1 MRYFACAIAAA
12 LLVSLPAMGQDTAIG
27 QQPLTVW
34 VETAGED
41 PATAAKNPNLPALS
55 DYGYRL
61 PWDGEPPNSPFRR
74 GNTVALAYVSG
85 IFPGG
90 LEDSR
95 MFGAH
100 VGGGYYYRDNVSFNF
115 TVSGYWGDHTI
126 NSITGQDLGT
136 FGAGSAE
143 GFMRCHF
150 LNYGSWSLY
159 GEAGLGFWLGSE
171 PVPARGTKYNFEL
184 TAGGG
189 ITKQITDDLH
199 LMCGMRWFHL
209 SNGSFFNDASKNPG
223 LDGVMGY
230 IGFLIQ
236 Y

>member
-1 MRYFACAIAAA
+1 MRYGAWAIVAA
-12 LLVSLPAMGQDTAIG
+12 LLIHVPAMA
-27 QQPLTVW
+27 QQPRTVW
-34 VETAGED
+34 VESEQE
-41 PATAAKNPNLPALS
+41 TAAQASKNPNLPTMS
-55 DYGYRL
+55 DYGVRYA
-61 PWDGEPPNSPFRR
+61 WSAEPPNSPFRQ
-74 GNTVALAYVSG
+74 GSWVAMTYVSG

-100 VGGGYYYRDNVSFNF
+100 FGGGYYFRDNVSFNF
-115 TVSGYWGDHTI
+115 TMSGYWGDHTI
-126 NSITGQDLGT
+126 DSDTGHDLGT

-150 LNYGSWSLY
+150 VNYGSWSIY

-189 ITKQITDDLH
+189 LSKQLFDDVH
-199 LMCGMRWFHL
+199 LLVGSRWYHL
-209 SNGSFFNDASKNPG
+209 SNGSFFNSANKNRG
-223 LDGVMGY
+223 LDGIMTYMGLMY
-230 IGFLIQ
+230 Q